1 MPKHLWAALLL
12 SSVRARPYIK
22 IAEPLQDAVVY
33 GEDDGTGQNIRGV
46 RLVLHYYDLPDGGYD
61 RLRVVTRVDRGY
73 TNTLGPPLPD
83 STLTLSSRLG
93 THFLEIVL
101 RDRDEPDG
109 DFDDAATVTYDL
121 VPAPGDDILPA
132 SRKIASPGAGTKSYV
147 TVAASP
153 KSPSGSSRSLNT
165 ISRKCVPSR
174 EERVSVLSGSG
185 GPSVFV

>member
-1 MPKHLWAALLL
+1 MPKQVWAALLL
-12 SSVRARPYIK
+12 LGAAARPYIK

-46 RLVLHYYDLPDGGYD
+46 RLVLHYYDLPDDGYD

-109 DFDDAATVTYDL
+109 DFET
-121 VPAPGDDILPA
+121 P
-132 SRKIASPGAGTKSYV
+132 R
-147 TVAASP
+147 
-153 KSPSGSSRSLNT
+153 
-165 ISRKCVPSR
+165 PSR
-174 EERVSVLSGSG
+174 TT
-185 GPSVFV
+185 

>member
-1 MPKHLWAALLL
+1 MPRQFRAALLL
-12 SSVRARPYIK
+12 LGAAARPYIK

-46 RLVLHYYDLPDGGYD
+46 RLVLHYYDLPDDGYD

-101 RDRDEPDG
+101 RDKDEPDG
-109 DFDDAATVTYDL
+109 DFGDAATVTYDL
-121 VPAPGDDILPA
+121 VPSSSWPNKG
-132 SRKIASPGAGTKSYV
+132 SSSSASPGFKNFAR
-147 TVAASP
+147 VAAI
-153 KSPSGSSRSLNT
+153 G
-165 ISRKCVPSR
+165 
-174 EERVSVLSGSG
+174 
-185 GPSVFV
+185 